1 MKNVRLENTKSAAS
15 GAMIVPLV
23 LFHLLEVTLA
33 PNAREVS
40 LLLCKAAAC
49 ATHARVEHMPKRA
62 VPSALCVLQ
71 AQFQAA
77 GVGTVATA
85 LPAILPKTQW
95 HVKPVEVELS
105 PWEEAVAT
113 VLQAMSRALQA
124 QFARAAIVF

>member
-1 MKNVRLENTKSAAS
+1 MKNVRLENTKSTAS

-23 LFHLLEVTLA
+23 FFHLLEVTLA

-40 LLLCKAAAC
+40 LLLRKAAVC

-62 VPSALCVLQ
+62 VPTALCVLQ

-105 PWEEAVAT
+105 PWEAAVAPVPLLMSQ
-113 VLQAMSRALQA
+113 VLQAHLV
-124 QFARAAIVF
+124 RAAIVF